1 MMRGIGGPLLCIGDL
16 LSDVGEESTDVDDG
30 VGSSSF
36 SRSSSSLSSTTFIP
50 NSNLDLQSAQLP
62 QLFQETYDQLKE
74 ALGGSDHSWTTLTLK
89 LCSALETANQLVQA
103 TSSNAGLLS
112 KKIQELE
119 KIIKRGDEAVA
130 AARAIHSNLK
140 LKDDVSDMENP

>member
-112 KKIQELE
+112 NKIQELE

-130 AARAIHSNLK
+130 AARAIHNNLK
-140 LKDDVSDMENP
+140 LKDDVSDIENP

>member
-16 LSDVGEESTDVDDG
+16 LSDVGEESADGVVDDG
-30 VGSSSF
+30 VGSSPF
-36 SRSSSSLSSTTFIP
+36 SRSSSSSVSVT
-50 NSNLDLQSAQLP
+50 NSDLNLQSSHLP

-74 ALGGSDHSWTTLTLK
+74 ALGGSDHSWTALTLK
-89 LCSALETANQLVQA
+89 LCAALETANQLVQA

-119 KIIKRGDEAVA
+119 KIIKRGDDAVA
-130 AARAIHSNLK
+130 AARAIHSDLK
-140 LKDDVSDMENP
+140 RKDDVSDSNIP

>member
-1 MMRGIGGPLLCIGDL
+1 MTRGIGGPLLCIGDL

-36 SRSSSSLSSTTFIP
+36 SRSSSLSSTTFTP
-50 NSNLDLQSAQLP
+50 NSTLDLQSSHLP

-74 ALGGSDHSWTTLTLK
+74 ALGGSDHSWTALTLK
-89 LCSALETANQLVQA
+89 LCTALETANQLVQA
-103 TSSNAGLLS
+103 TSSNAGSLS

-130 AARAIHSNLK
+130 AARAIHSDLK
-140 LKDDVSDMENP
+140 RKDDVSDLKNP

>member
-16 LSDVGEESTDVDDG
+16 LSDVGEESIDVDDG
-30 VGSSSF
+30 VG
-36 SRSSSSLSSTTFIP
+36 SSSSLSSTTFIP
-50 NSNLDLQSAQLP
+50 NSNLGLQSSQLP

-74 ALGGSDHSWTTLTLK
+74 ALGGSDHSWTALTLK
-89 LCSALETANQLVQA
+89 LCTALETANQLVQA

-112 KKIQELE
+112 KKIEELE

-130 AARAIHSNLK
+130 AARAIHKNLK
-140 LKDDVSDMENP
+140 RKDDVPELKNP

>member
-16 LSDVGEESTDVDDG
+16 LSDVGEESADVDDG

-36 SRSSSSLSSTTFIP
+36 SRSSSSLPSTTFIP
-50 NSNLDLQSAQLP
+50 NSNLDLQSSQLP

-74 ALGGSDHSWTTLTLK
+74 ALGGSDHSWTALTLK
-89 LCSALETANQLVQA
+89 LCTALETANQLVQA

-119 KIIKRGDEAVA
+119 KLIKRVDDAVA
-130 AARAIHSNLK
+130 AARAIHGNLK
-140 LKDDVSDMENP
+140 QKDDA